1 MGQAVSNP
9 VHRSLFEM
17 GVDKAF
23 EQIYDKL
30 DIESSAEKL
39 RSTEP
44 NPTDLNPTEST
55 SANPNSTFEEIHSRQ
70 SDWKTHFVTRKN
82 MRLQNMFCTIHMT
95 SKTTLLKSRFA
106 EQQSHYE
113 HETSIT
119 IYPSW
124 WLVKLGIS
132 YAPRCSLSHSTISGW
147 KHSFNPYRLV
157 PSNALIFEFCR
168 KNNLSGVQTLL
179 SRGEASVKDIDC
191 DGRTPLHV
199 SSIIQLNTVAFTS
212 TLQINLT

>member
-1 MGQAVSNP
+1 MGKAVSNP

-17 GVDKAF
+17 GVDTAF
-23 EQIYDKL
+23 EQIYDKIG
-30 DIESSAEKL
+30 IESSAEKL

-44 NPTDLNPTEST
+44 NPTEST
-55 SANPNSTFEEIHSRQ
+55 YTDQNSTSEEFHSRQ
-70 SDWKTHFVTRKN
+70 SDWKTHSVTRKYLT
-82 MRLQNMFCTIHMT
+82 LQNMFCTIYMT

-106 EQQSHYE
+106 EQQSQYE

-157 PSNALIFEFCR
+157 PSNALIFEFCE